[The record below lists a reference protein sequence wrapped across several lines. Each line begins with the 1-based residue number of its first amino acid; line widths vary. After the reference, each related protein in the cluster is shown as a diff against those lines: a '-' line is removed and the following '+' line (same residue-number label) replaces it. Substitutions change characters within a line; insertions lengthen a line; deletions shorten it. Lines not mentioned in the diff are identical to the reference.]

1 MAPPRNARPAMHEAQ
16 HGEFNIRWRRADLVA
31 QLHIAPSVVSRQ
43 LRRLRVLGLIK
54 KVTHIC
60 AATSPVSVAQP
71 LPRPARS
78 RDSRRCCLGAS
89 RSIQPDA

>member
-43 LRRLRVLGLIK
+43 LRRLRLLGLIK
-54 KVTHIC
+54 RVTHTC
-60 AATSPVSVAQP
+60 RCYLTRLGRAAIAAACSLTRFEAL
-71 LPRPARS
+71 LPWRIALDPA
-78 RDSRRCCLGAS
+78 
-89 RSIQPDA
+89 